1 MELERN
7 QLSLT
12 VTERVVG
19 DVTILRCEGRLVAG
33 SEADCLRERMSTCLL
48 ERSDIVL
55 HVGDVAFI
63 DSSGLGMLVR
73 LLATSRRLG
82 GDLKLCQVP
91 DNILRVLKMTNL
103 TQVFDVYG
111 SEESA
116 VAAAYRRR
124 TSGEHVS
131 SRGATV
137 LCVDQSNDVLAC
149 VRETLRSAG
158 YNAVTNNNLHDSLIL
173 VRAMR
178 PAFLVLGPSLGGSAS
193 AQRAFRD
200 ACSALP
206 VIELGEQFST
216 QDAGQAA
223 TDLLLKIDS
232 CRQMRAT
239 SALE

>member
-1 MELERN
+1 M
-7 QLSLT
+7 SLT
-12 VTERVVG
+12 VSERVLG

-33 SEADCLRERMSTCLL
+33 SEANSLRERMSVALL
-48 ERSDIVL
+48 EHSDIVL
-55 HVGDVAFI
+55 HMGDVTFI

-73 LLATSRRLG
+73 LFTTARRMG
-82 GDLKLCQVP
+82 HDLKLCHVP

-103 TQVFDVYG
+103 TQVFDVHE

-116 VAAAYRRR
+116 VGAAYRRR
-124 TSGEHVS
+124 TSGEQAS
-131 SRGATV
+131 SGGPTV

-149 VRETLRSAG
+149 VREILRSAG
-158 YNAVTNNNLHDSLIL
+158 YNPVTNNNLHDSLIL

-178 PAFLVLGPSLGGSAS
+178 PALLVLGPSLGGSAS

-200 ACSALP
+200 ACSSFS

-223 TDLLLKIDS
+223 SDLLSKID
-232 CRQMRAT
+232 CGRPMRA
-239 SALE
+239 SSPS